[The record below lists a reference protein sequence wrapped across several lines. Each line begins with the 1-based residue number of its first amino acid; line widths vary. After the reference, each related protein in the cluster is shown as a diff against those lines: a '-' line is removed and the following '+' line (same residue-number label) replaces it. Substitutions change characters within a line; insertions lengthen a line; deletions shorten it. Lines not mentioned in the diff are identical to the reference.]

1 MKLQS
6 ISELTSGLRE
16 EQSQEQTQVK
26 NTVEEITDDMK
37 KTSLEEQTDKPKK
50 IKVVLA
56 VPGNN
61 FSSKVF
67 VSWINTL
74 NVLWN
79 QGKYDIVVSPG
90 ISSYVTFA
98 RIQTFGA
105 SVLRGVEQKL
115 FNGHEFDVLLSIDSD
130 IVFSAEHVME
140 MIESAMKKKVV
151 AGMYRM
157 SNLQNYAFVKDWDV
171 EYFLE
176 HSTFEFATPEGVE
189 EWRKAHPNERYM
201 EVAYSGMGMFA
212 IHSSVLNNLTYP
224 YFNGD
229 LFEIKDK
236 NGKLIREMFSEDVC
250 LCKNIQKLGYKVWV
264 DTSLRV
270 GHLKEMVV

>member
-1 MKLQS
+1 MRLQS
-6 ISELTSGLRE
+6 ISEITDGLQQLNVDKSDKTDKTE
-16 EQSQEQTQVK
+16 K
-26 NTVEEITDDMK
+26 NTVEEISD
-37 KTSLEEQTDKPKK
+37 SVEEKPKK

-56 VPGNN
+56 VPGND
-61 FSSKVF
+61 FSSKAF

-105 SVLRGVEQKL
+105 SVLRGIEQKP
-115 FNGHEFDVLLSIDSD
+115 FNGLEFDILLSIDTD
-130 IVFSAEHVME
+130 IIFSAEQVMD
-140 MIESAMKKKVV
+140 IIDGALKKKVV

-157 SNLQNYAFVKDWDV
+157 SDLKNYAFVKDWDV

-176 HSTFEFATPEGVE
+176 NGTFEFSTPESIE
-189 EWRKAHPNERYM
+189 EWKKTHPNERYM
-201 EVAYSGMGMFA
+201 DVAYSGMGFFA

-224 YFNGD
+224 YFAGEI
-229 LFEIKDK
+229 FEIKDK

-250 LCKNIQKLGYKVWV
+250 LCKNIQKLGYKVWI
-264 DTSLRV
+264 DTNIRV
-270 GHLKEMVV
+270 GHLKEMVI